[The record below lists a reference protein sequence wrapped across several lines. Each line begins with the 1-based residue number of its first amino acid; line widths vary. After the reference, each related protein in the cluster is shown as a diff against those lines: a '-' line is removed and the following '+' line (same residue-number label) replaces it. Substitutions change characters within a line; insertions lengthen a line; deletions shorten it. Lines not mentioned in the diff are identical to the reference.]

1 MRCLKCKSL
10 EDRVID
16 TRVNKDGTSIRR
28 RRECLNCGHRYTTTE
43 EILREGLYVL
53 KRDGRREEFN
63 RVKML
68 AGISRACE
76 KRPVDVEQLRMLVT
90 DVTTALQEKYDDE
103 IPSREIGEEIMRKL
117 REIDKVAYVRFASVY
132 KDFRDINEFMLE
144 ISRMEAPVP

>member
-1 MRCLKCKSL
+1 MRCLKCTSL
-10 EDRVID
+10 EDRVVD

-28 RRECLNCGHRYTTTE
+28 RRECLKCGHRYTTTE
-43 EILREGLYVL
+43 EILREGLTVL

-68 AGISRACE
+68 SGISRACE

-90 DVTTALQEKYDDE
+90 DVTTLLQDKYDDE

-144 ISRMEAPVP
+144 ISRMDAPGA

>member
-1 MRCLKCKSL
+1 MRCLKCTSL
-10 EDRVID
+10 EDRVLD

-28 RRECLNCGHRYTTTE
+28 RRECLKCGHRYTTTE
-43 EILREGLYVL
+43 EILREGLTVL

-68 AGISRACE
+68 SGISRACE

-90 DVTTALQEKYDDE
+90 DVTTLLQDKYDDE

-144 ISRMEAPVP
+144 ISRMDAPGA

>member
-90 DVTTALQEKYDDE
+90 DVTTLLQDKYDDE